1 MYKRIH
7 HLGIAVRN
15 LDKTVMFHKDI
26 LGLAFEK
33 EVDWDD
39 LGLKAAVFIIG
50 ESRLEFIQA
59 IDPKGKVAQ
68 AVADAARV
76 KDGAIHHLCYAVDN
90 IEEEVESLLSKGVDM
105 IDEKPKETEG
115 GKVAWLG
122 EKTIEGFMIELVGEN
137 YEIS

>member
-7 HLGIAVRN
+7 HLGIAVRD

-26 LGLAFEK
+26 LGLTFEK
-33 EVDWDD
+33 EVDWND

-68 AVADAARV
+68 AVADTARE

-105 IDEKPKETEG
+105 IDEKPNETEG

-137 YEIS
+137 YKIS

>member
-7 HLGIAVRN
+7 HLGIAVRDLN
-15 LDKTVMFHKDI
+15 KAVAFHKDT

-33 EVDWDD
+33 EVDWTD
-39 LGLKAAVFIIG
+39 LGLKAAVFVIG

-68 AVADAARV
+68 AVADAAKA
-76 KDGAIHHLCYAVDN
+76 KDGTVHHLCYAVDN
-90 IEEEVESLLSKGVDM
+90 MEEEVKSLLSNGVDM
-105 IDEKPKETEG
+105 IDKKPKDTAG

-122 EKTIEGFMIELVGEN
+122 EKTIDGFMIELVDEN
-137 YEIS
+137 YEVT